1 MLSIKIKIVIAYTL
15 VFGALLVGFAL
26 LTYEAAYDNEVA
38 KLDARLESHAVKIAT
53 EMGEDHREPGFPS
66 RSALDS
72 IRTGGLSAVKIR
84 LLALD
89 RNEVFADPGFSLESE
104 MKWKKGSVPN
114 AQKATAKLARKK
126 YRIMQWPVEIDDKPQ
141 YLVQIAAPMHDVEEN
156 LDPMRVLFLVLIPV
170 GLILSGGAAYLISM
184 LAFKPMMKMVKTA
197 GTISATTLDARLDLP
212 KVKDEVYLLG
222 RALNE
227 MIERI
232 DGAIKSQRQFVAD
245 ASHELRTPLTIM
257 RSELEFANRSARR
270 SNLKGNIETSLAELD
285 HLSSMVNDLLT
296 LARLDAAQMKL
307 EMSTIRLD
315 EILVE
320 CAQTVRGIAQRKK
333 VRLKLFVGE
342 AVEMVGDRKK
352 IMSVF
357 LNLLDNAIKYSPK
370 NKVVSAAL
378 TVTGD
383 VRRTASI
390 AVTDGGPGIP
400 ESEQERV
407 FTRFYR
413 GSQSRSQTEGSG
425 LGLAIAQ
432 RFVELHGGRIALQ
445 SAEGRGSCFTV
456 ELPLTDDHEA
466 GVIDSDGDQRKSIE
480 SGLSSF

>member
-1 MLSIKIKIVIAYTL
+1 MLSIKVKIVIAYTL
-15 VFGALLVGFAL
+15 VFGALLTGFAL
-26 LTYEAAYDNEVA
+26 LTYEAAYDNELA
-38 KLDARLESHAVKIAT
+38 KLDARLESHADKIAT
-53 EMGEDHREPGFPS
+53 ELEEDSCEPGFPS

-72 IRTGGLSAVKIR
+72 IQTGGLSVVKVR
-84 LLALD
+84 LLTLD
-89 RNEVFADPGFSLESE
+89 KNVVFADPGFSLESE
-104 MKWKKGSVPN
+104 IKWKQGTVSK
-114 AQKATAKLARKK
+114 AQKATGKIGHKK
-126 YRIMQWPVEIDDKPQ
+126 HRILQWPVEIENKIQ
-141 YLVQIAAPMHDVEEN
+141 YLVQIAAPMHDVEDN
-156 LDPMRVLFLVLIPV
+156 LEPMRVLFLVLIPV

-197 GTISATTLDARLDLP
+197 ETISATTLDARLDLP
-212 KVKDEVYLLG
+212 KVKDEVHLLG

-257 RSELEFANRSARR
+257 RSELEFANRSARK
-270 SNLKGNIETSLAELD
+270 SNLKGNIETSLVELD

-320 CAQTVRGIAQRKK
+320 CVQAVRGIAQEKK
-333 VRLKLFVGE
+333 VRLKLFVEE
-342 AVEMVGDRKK
+342 AVEMEGDRKK
-352 IMSVF
+352 LMSVF

-370 NKVVSAAL
+370 NKVVSATL
-378 TVTGD
+378 TVSGD
-383 VRRTASI
+383 VHRTALI
-390 AVTDGGPGIP
+390 AVKDSGPGIP
-400 ESEQERV
+400 ESEQERI

-413 GSQSRSQTEGSG
+413 GSQSRSQTDGSG

-432 RFVELHGGRIALQ
+432 RFVELHGGRIMLQ
-445 SAEGRGSCFTV
+445 SAEGRGSSFAV
-456 ELPLTDDHEA
+456 ELPIGKGRTPDA
-466 GVIDSDGDQRKSIE
+466 
-480 SGLSSF
+480 SSTS